1 MVVGSW
7 ERDWLVMVQLVGVE
21 AVALAAAV
29 LQDLERSFQVGFECL
44 LYGIVTGMKTGWMVE
59 TRYVRVEGLGHAD
72 EGAAGHVKVK
82 EWRHVHE
89 GE

>member
-1 MVVGSW
+1 
-7 ERDWLVMVQLVGVE
+7 MVQLVGVE

-44 LYGIVTGMKTGWMVE
+44 LYGIVAEMRTGWMVD
-59 TRYVRVEGLGHAD
+59 TRYVRADGMRHVDRVVEWLGHAD
-72 EGAAGHVKVK
+72 EGVAGEVKVK

-89 GE
+89 GD